1 MKVTINIPDR
11 DWYEM
16 AGRAEKNGMKVSDLI
31 EHAVQSIT
39 NTDPRRLLTRDHVTR
54 MVEEGVP
61 DPVIAHRLHLTI
73 AHVAQI
79 RRAAGMKPVRFRRE
93 NWDHELITKADAA

>member
-11 DWYEM
+11 DWYLM
-16 AGRAEKNGMKVSDLI
+16 ASRADKNGIKVSDLI

-39 NTDPRRLLTRDHVTR
+39 NVDPRRVLTRDQVTQL
-54 MVEEGVP
+54 VEQGIP

-93 NWDHELITKADAA
+93 HWEHELLAKDEAA